1 MNSKRILAIA
11 KFINSEDN
19 LIDVGCDHGYLG
31 IFLKKNNKVNNLLL
45 TDLRESALNNAIENI
60 KKYQLDIDTYL
71 TDGIKNIDVDNFNT
85 ISISGMGTQTIIK
98 ILSELKKNNTINK
111 IIIQSNNDLDILRS
125 YMNNMGYYLDDE
137 ITVYENDIYYV
148 ICKFI
153 KSDNKNTNDEI
164 RFGLIR
170 KDKEEYFEYLI
181 WYYGSI
187 LKHIPK
193 YNDVLINE
201 LNSNID
207 LLNKLL
213 KECR

>member
-11 KFINSEDN
+11 SFIDATDN

-31 IFLKKNNKVNNLLL
+31 IYLKKNNKVNDLLL

-60 KKYQLDIDTYL
+60 KKYNLDINTYL
-71 TDGIKNIDVDNFNT
+71 TDGIKKIKIKKYNT

-98 ILSELKKNNTINK
+98 ILSELKGKNTINK
-111 IIIQSNNDLDILRS
+111 LIIQSNNDLDILRS
-125 YMNNMGYYLDDE
+125 CINNMGYYLEDE
-137 ITVYENDIYYV
+137 KVVYENDIYYV

-153 KSDNKNTNDEI
+153 KNDKKNTNEEI
-164 RFGLIR
+164 RFGLIK
-170 KDKEEYFEYLI
+170 KDKIEYYEYLI
-181 WYYGSI
+181 EYYNGI
-187 LKHIPK
+187 LKQIPK
-193 YNDVLINE
+193 TNTDLVNE
-201 LNSNID
+201 LNSNIN

>member
-11 KFINSEDN
+11 SFIDATDN

-31 IFLKKNNKVNNLLL
+31 IYLKKNNKVNDLLL

-60 KKYQLDIDTYL
+60 KKYNLDINTYL
-71 TDGIKNIDVDNFNT
+71 TDGIKKIKIKNYNT

-98 ILSELKKNNTINK
+98 ILSELKKKNTINK
-111 IIIQSNNDLDILRS
+111 LIIQSNNDLDILRS
-125 YMNNMGYYLDDE
+125 CINNMGYYLEDE
-137 ITVYENDIYYV
+137 KVVYENDIYYV

-153 KSDNKNTNDEI
+153 KNDKKNTNEEI
-164 RFGLIR
+164 RFGLIK
-170 KDKEEYFEYLI
+170 KDKIEYYEYLI
-181 WYYGSI
+181 EYYNGI
-187 LKHIPK
+187 LKQIPK
-193 YNDVLINE
+193 TNTDLVNE
-201 LNSNID
+201 LNSNIN

>member
-11 KFINSEDN
+11 KFINIEDN

-31 IFLKKNNKVNNLLL
+31 IYLKKNNLVNNLLL

-71 TDGIKNIDVDNFNT
+71 TDGIKNIKIKNFNT

-98 ILSELKKNNTINK
+98 ILNELKKNNTINK

-153 KSDNKNTNDEI
+153 KNDNKNTNDEI
-164 RFGLIR
+164 RFGLV
-170 KDKEEYFEYLI
+170 KEDKVEYYEYLI
-181 WYYGSI
+181 EYYSDI
-187 LKHIPK
+187 LKKIPK
-193 YNDVLINE
+193 TNVDLINE
-201 LNSNID
+201 LKSNIN
-207 LLNKLL
+207 LLKKLL